1 MAEKQTLEIVTEI
14 GTFGSLN
21 IADPTALSVDKE
33 IERGLVGKEAVEEEL
48 DMDELAKK
56 ILNS

>member
-1 MAEKQTLEIVTEI
+1 MDKPNLEIVTEI

-21 IADPTALSVDKE
+21 ISDPTSIKIDKE
-33 IERGLVGKEAVEEEL
+33 LEQGLVGKDVVEEDL

>member
-1 MAEKQTLEIVTEI
+1 MANPKLEVVTEI

-21 IADPTALSVDKE
+21 INDPTTMSVDKE
-33 IERGLVGKEAVEEEL
+33 LEQSLVDKAVLEEDI

-56 ILNS
+56 IMNS

>member
-1 MAEKQTLEIVTEI
+1 MDKPNLEIVTEI

-21 IADPTALSVDKE
+21 ISDPTSIKVDKE
-33 IERGLVGKEAVEEEL
+33 NEQGLVGKDVVEEDL

>member
-1 MAEKQTLEIVTEI
+1 MDKPNLEIVTEI

-21 IADPTALSVDKE
+21 ISDPTSIKVDKE
-33 IERGLVGKEAVEEEL
+33 LEQGLVGKDVVEEDL